1 MSESTTS
8 EERATTPER
17 RGAAPEKRTGAAEE
31 RVAASEEAATAPE
44 SRVTVPERLT
54 ADSEE
59 QTGAIAER
67 EAAPDSRTAAVGPT
81 QRASG
86 AARPDTGPTRPVA
99 ETTRRAAVTTRQP
112 VAEASAAVPP
122 QGSVARP
129 ATPEAA
135 VAALAADGPGLPFLI
150 GVRHHAPSL
159 AAAVPALLDAAAPD
173 VLLVELPA
181 EFQPWLGWLAH
192 EETRAPVALAAV
204 PAGGPGAG
212 GEQGPAFYPFAD
224 FSPELAALRWAARNG
239 VPAVACDLPLADRA
253 WARGGPDAPAPAP
266 GADSVPVPGEDSA
279 PVPGEGHGLSAALR
293 SRLTGRDGDDL
304 WDRLVEAPAPGSP
317 PEALRRAALLTGW
330 ALRHEAEARRGVDG
344 TDLVREACMRE
355 HIAEALANG
364 RRPAVVVGAF
374 HTPALLPYAAG
385 AATAPA
391 VDAPDAAQAPEDA
404 PDAPSALADAPDAP
418 DVLDVPDAPK
428 VPAGPSDAPNAPAGA
443 PDASAAGAPDTPSTP
458 EDAPAASVGVPLTPA
473 DAPNAPAREPGAG
486 ATEVG
491 ATGTGATEAGATRV
505 ETCTVSLIPYTYL
518 LLDSRSG
525 YPAGIRDP
533 EWQHTVLDA
542 AGDPAALHEALIR
555 TAVRVCADLRGQG
568 HPYGPADG
576 REVVRVAGDLA
587 RLRDLPAP
595 GRGELLEAVQTVLG
609 RGETYGTGRAVAH
622 ALERVLVGTRTGR
635 PAPAAPRSGLGPA
648 VEAETEVLSLPGP
661 ADAHEKAPRDLR
673 LDPARSALDGRREL
687 LLRRLTVCGIP
698 YAQEQEVTGAAGSEG
713 LTTRWQVRW
722 TPATAAMLTA
732 AGARGV
738 TPAQA
743 AEGVLRGRH
752 ATERAEGGPTAAQVV
767 RGLTEAVTCGLP
779 ALADERLTE
788 LAAVLPASGTL
799 PELLAGLDL
808 LDRVAAGHLPGLGAP
823 SAPSPS
829 KASPDALAPLPT
841 RIAHA
846 VELLTSA
853 AVRQVDGLTGSEEPE
868 DARALLELAQRADR
882 VGGIRLADALA
893 RLAADGTPLIAA
905 AAGAVRV
912 LTGHER
918 AETFGVRVASW
929 VDAAVDGSSR
939 AALTARLTGVLTAAG
954 PLLTVGVAA
963 LDPLLHRVVELED
976 AAFLA
981 RLPALRGGFDTLSPA
996 ARDRLLDTVEERLGE
1011 RVDIADADDP
1021 VESARRAVADLAAR
1035 DLLTR
1040 LGLPVPSPVDT
1051 EGHAPS
1057 AHATAPAPPT
1067 ASAPVAAFTTVP
1079 RPAAASAPVPPPS
1092 TPASSSD
1099 ATTGTAG
1106 PSGSEPATITGTVR
1120 PSGPEPGTDTTT
1132 PAPADPAR
1140 SRTAGTAPATGSEA
1154 VPGTITGTV
1163 TGPSSG
1169 NGTDAATGTAAPPT
1183 GLGTGTATVRTLA
1196 PADRWR
1202 LVLGRR
1208 PDQLPSGAARLATA
1222 LDELYGAGRGEGS
1235 RGGLP
1240 MSGRGRGGR
1249 EAPFPGVREWSEE
1262 LAALF
1267 GPGVREEVLAAA
1279 AATGRQDVL
1288 TELDPAAATPSVELL
1303 RTVLRY
1309 AGGLPEARLAA
1320 LRPLVRRL
1328 VDELTRQLAT
1338 RLRPALTG
1346 TMLARPTRRPGGRLD
1361 LPRTLRAN
1369 LATARRTADGTVQ
1382 VVPEKP
1388 VFRSRARRSADWRL
1402 ILVTDVSGSMEASTI
1417 WSALTASVLA
1427 GVPTLSTHFLAFS
1440 TEVVDL
1446 TGHVHDPLSLL
1457 LEVSVGGGTHIAA
1470 GLRHARSLITVPS
1483 RTLVVVI
1490 SDFEEGAP
1498 LGGLLSEVRALV
1510 ATGCH
1515 VLGCASLDDAGR
1527 PRYSTGVAGQLVAA
1541 GMPVAALSPLELARW
1556 IGEKTA

>member
-1 MSESTTS
+1 MSQSTT
-8 EERATTPER
+8 RDIGATTGVPPLADSPR
-17 RGAAPEKRTGAAEE
+17 GTKASRAGAPQGAAAGPAMQ
-31 RVAASEEAATAPE
+31 EA
-44 SRVTVPERLT
+44 
-54 ADSEE
+54 
-59 QTGAIAER
+59 
-67 EAAPDSRTAAVGPT
+67 GP
-81 QRASG
+81 
-86 AARPDTGPTRPVA
+86 V
-99 ETTRRAAVTTRQP
+99 
-112 VAEASAAVPP
+112 
-122 QGSVARP
+122 
-129 ATPEAA
+129 TPEDA
-135 VAALAADGPGLPFLI
+135 VAALAAAGPGLPFLI

-159 AAAVPALLDAAAPD
+159 AAALPALLDEAAPD

-192 EETRAPVALAAV
+192 EETEAPVALAAV
-204 PAGGPGAG
+204 TADGASAG
-212 GEQGPAFYPFAD
+212 GERGPAFYPFAD
-224 FSPELAALRWAARNG
+224 FSPELVALRWAARNG

-253 WARGGPDAPAPAP
+253 WAWGGPDDPAPAP
-266 GADSVPVPGEDSA
+266 LPGSGSA
-279 PVPGEGHGLSAALR
+279 PERGEGHGLSAALR

-304 WDRLVEAPAPGSP
+304 WDRLVEAPAPGST

-330 ALRHEAEARRGVDG
+330 ALRYEAEARGGVDG
-344 TDLVREACMRE
+344 TDLVREACMRG
-355 HIAEALANG
+355 HVAEALASG

-374 HTPALLPYAAG
+374 HTPALLPAASG
-385 AATAPA
+385 AAY
-391 VDAPDAAQAPEDA
+391 
-404 PDAPSALADAPDAP
+404 PSAPREPGTD
-418 DVLDVPDAPK
+418 
-428 VPAGPSDAPNAPAGA
+428 G
-443 PDASAAGAPDTPSTP
+443 
-458 EDAPAASVGVPLTPA
+458 
-473 DAPNAPAREPGAG
+473 AREPGTSAPREPRTSAPREPGTDGPVRG
-486 ATEVG
+486 A
-491 ATGTGATEAGATRV
+491 ASTEA
-505 ETCTVSLIPYTYL
+505 CTVSLIPYTYP

-533 EWQHTVLDA
+533 EWQHTVLEA
-542 AGDPAALHEALIR
+542 AGSPVALHEALIR
-555 TAVRVCADLRGQG
+555 TAVRVCAALRDQG

-587 RLRDLPAP
+587 RLRELPAP

-609 RGETYGTGRAVAH
+609 RGETYGTGRAVAQ
-622 ALERVLVGTRTGR
+622 ALERVLVGARTGR

-648 VEAETEVLSLPGP
+648 VEADTAALSLPGP
-661 ADAHEKAPRDLR
+661 ADAHEKTPRDLR
-673 LDPARSALDGRREL
+673 LDPARSTLDARREL

-698 YAQEQEVTGAAGSEG
+698 YAREQEVTGAAGSEG

-743 AEGVLRGRH
+743 AEGVLRQRH
-752 ATERAEGGPTAAQVV
+752 AAERPEGGPTAAQVV
-767 RGLTEAVTCGLP
+767 RGLTEAAECGLP

-788 LAAVLPASGTL
+788 LAAVLPSSGTL
-799 PELLAGLDL
+799 PEILTGLGLLERID
-808 LDRVAAGHLPGLGAP
+808 AGHLPGLTSPESTPEAPEAPRTPGAPKSPDAP
-823 SAPSPS
+823 SAPGTTGRPPATPTPAAG
-829 KASPDALAPLPT
+829 ASGRTA
-841 RIAHA
+841 RIADA
-846 VELLTSA
+846 AELLTSA

-882 VGGIRLADALA
+882 VGGIRLADALV

-912 LTGHER
+912 LTGHEE
-918 AETFGVRVASW
+918 AEAFGVRVASW
-929 VDAAVDGSSR
+929 VDGAVDAASR
-939 AALTARLTGVLTAAG
+939 TALTARLTGVLTAAG

-963 LDPLLHRVVELED
+963 LDPLLHRVVELDD
-976 AAFLA
+976 AGFLA

-1011 RVDIADADDP
+1011 RVDGLDADDP
-1021 VESARRAVADLAAR
+1021 AELAARTAADLAAR
-1035 DLLTR
+1035 ELLTG
-1040 LGLPVPSPVDT
+1040 LGLPVPSPTHDDR
-1051 EGHAPS
+1051 
-1057 AHATAPAPPT
+1057 
-1067 ASAPVAAFTTVP
+1067 FLQ
-1079 RPAAASAPVPPPS
+1079 RPDRLTGPPPPPAGAGAAES
-1092 TPASSSD
+1092 VTGTPAG
-1099 ATTGTAG
+1099 ATRVTGTA
-1106 PSGSEPATITGTVR
+1106 PTV
-1120 PSGPEPGTDTTT
+1120 PVMS
-1132 PAPADPAR
+1132 
-1140 SRTAGTAPATGSEA
+1140 
-1154 VPGTITGTV
+1154 
-1163 TGPSSG
+1163 
-1169 NGTDAATGTAAPPT
+1169 AAPDVVGP
-1183 GLGTGTATVRTLA
+1183 ARTLA

-1235 RGGLP
+1235 RGGMP
-1240 MSGRGRGGR
+1240 GRGGGR
-1249 EAPFPGVREWSEE
+1249 EASFPGVREWSEE

-1279 AATGRQDVL
+1279 AATGRPDVL
-1288 TELDPAAATPSVELL
+1288 AEIDPAAATPSVELL

-1382 VVPEKP
+1382 VIPEKP

-1498 LGGLLSEVRALV
+1498 LGGLLAEVRALV
-1510 ATGCH
+1510 ATGSQ

-1556 IGEKTA
+1556 IGEKTT

>member
-1 MSESTTS
+1 MSESTN
-8 EERATTPER
+8 P
-17 RGAAPEKRTGAAEE
+17 GTGATAG
-31 RVAASEEAATAPE
+31 APPTAPAQG
-44 SRVTVPERLT
+44 P
-54 ADSEE
+54 
-59 QTGAIAER
+59 
-67 EAAPDSRTAAVGPT
+67 AAGPT
-81 QRASG
+81 
-86 AARPDTGPTRPVA
+86 
-99 ETTRRAAVTTRQP
+99 
-112 VAEASAAVPP
+112 
-122 QGSVARP
+122 
-129 ATPEAA
+129 TPEAA
-135 VAALAADGPGLPFLI
+135 VAALAATGPGLPFLI

-159 AAAVPALLDAAAPD
+159 AAVLPALLDAAAPD

-192 EETRAPVALAAV
+192 EETEAPVALAAV
-204 PAGGPGAG
+204 PAEGPGLSPADAR
-212 GEQGPAFYPFAD
+212 GPAFYPFAD
-224 FSPELAALRWAARNG
+224 FSPELVALRWAARNG

-253 WARGGPDAPAPAP
+253 WAEGGPGTPA
-266 GADSVPVPGEDSA
+266 PVPGADSA

-304 WDRLVEAPAPGSP
+304 WDRLVEALAPGST

-330 ALRHEAEARRGVDG
+330 ALRYEADARGGVHG
-344 TDLVREACMRE
+344 TDLVREACMRG
-355 HIAEALANG
+355 HVAEALAGG

-374 HTPALLPYAAG
+374 HTPALLPSAAVAAG
-385 AATAPA
+385 HPAPA
-391 VDAPDAAQAPEDA
+391 APE
-404 PDAPSALADAPDAP
+404 P
-418 DVLDVPDAPK
+418 
-428 VPAGPSDAPNAPAGA
+428 
-443 PDASAAGAPDTPSTP
+443 SAAGHVRG
-458 EDAPAASVGVPLTPA
+458 AAG
-473 DAPNAPAREPGAG
+473 
-486 ATEVG
+486 
-491 ATGTGATEAGATRV
+491 TEA
-505 ETCTVSLIPYTYL
+505 CTVSLIPYTYP

-533 EWQHTVLDA
+533 EWQHTVLEA
-542 AGDPAALHEALIR
+542 AGDPAAAHEALIR
-555 TAVRVCADLRGQG
+555 TAVRLCAALRQQG

-609 RGETYGTGRAVAH
+609 RGETYGTGRAVAQ
-622 ALERVLVGTRTGR
+622 ALERVLVGARTGR
-635 PAPAAPRSGLGPA
+635 PAPAAPRSGLSPA
-648 VEAETEVLSLPGP
+648 VEAETVALALPGP
-661 ADAHEKAPRDLR
+661 QDAHERTPRDLR
-673 LDPARSALDGRREL
+673 LDPARSTPDRRREL

-698 YAQEQEVTGAAGSEG
+698 YAQEQEVTGAAGGEG
-713 LTTRWQVRW
+713 FTTRWQVRW

-743 AEGVLRGRH
+743 AEGVLRQRH
-752 ATERAEGGPTAAQVV
+752 AAERAEGGPTAAQVV
-767 RGLTEAVTCGLP
+767 RGLAEAAACGLP
-779 ALADERLTE
+779 ALAGERLIE

-808 LDRVAAGHLPGLGAP
+808 LDRIDAGHLPGLAAP
-823 SAPSPS
+823 DDPTAPEDTATARP
-829 KASPDALAPLPT
+829 ART
-841 RIAHA
+841 AHA
-846 VELLTSA
+846 AELLTSA

-882 VGGIRLADALA
+882 LGGIRLTDALA
-893 RLAADGTPLIAA
+893 RLAAEGTPLIAA

-912 LTGHER
+912 LTGHEE
-918 AETFGVRVASW
+918 AETFGGRVASW
-929 VDAAVDGSSR
+929 VDGAVNSTSR
-939 AALTARLTGVLTAAG
+939 ATLTARLTGVLTVAG
-954 PLLTVGVAA
+954 PLLTVGVGA
-963 LDPLLHRVVELED
+963 LDPLLHRVVELD
-976 AAFLA
+976 DTAFLA

-1011 RVDIADADDP
+1011 RVDTLDADDP
-1021 VESARRAVADLAAR
+1021 AELARRTAADLAAR
-1035 DLLTR
+1035 ELLTG
-1040 LGLPVPSPVDT
+1040 LGLPVPP
-1051 EGHAPS
+1051 P
-1057 AHATAPAPPT
+1057 AHDD
-1067 ASAPVAAFTTVP
+1067 
-1079 RPAAASAPVPPPS
+1079 RLPPPS
-1092 TPASSSD
+1092 GHPTATRPTGTPGTGATPAR
-1099 ATTGTAG
+1099 
-1106 PSGSEPATITGTVR
+1106 TV
-1120 PSGPEPGTDTTT
+1120 
-1132 PAPADPAR
+1132 
-1140 SRTAGTAPATGSEA
+1140 
-1154 VPGTITGTV
+1154 
-1163 TGPSSG
+1163 
-1169 NGTDAATGTAAPPT
+1169 
-1183 GLGTGTATVRTLA
+1183 A

-1208 PDQLPSGAARLATA
+1208 ADRLPPGAARLATA
-1222 LDELYGAGRGEGS
+1222 LDELYGAGHGEGS

-1240 MSGRGRGGR
+1240 GRGDGGSGPRGGR
-1249 EAPFPGVREWSEE
+1249 EPSFPGVREWSEE

-1267 GPGVREEVLAAA
+1267 GPGIREEVLAAA
-1279 AATGRQDVL
+1279 AVTGRQDVL
-1288 TELDPAAATPSVELL
+1288 SELDPAAVTPSVELL
-1303 RTVLRY
+1303 RTILQY

-1320 LRPLVRRL
+1320 LRPLVRHL

-1369 LATARRTADGTVQ
+1369 LATARRTADGTIQ
-1382 VVPEKP
+1382 VIPEKP

-1402 ILVTDVSGSMEASTI
+1402 ILVTDVSGSMEASTV

-1470 GLRHARSLITVPS
+1470 GLRHARSLIEVPT

-1498 LGGLLSEVRALV
+1498 LAGLLAEVRAV
-1510 ATGCH
+1510 VTTGCH

>member
-1 MSESTTS
+1 MSESTTPK
-8 EERATTPER
+8 ERAAMPE
-17 RGAAPEKRTGAAEE
+17 G
-31 RVAASEEAATAPE
+31 
-44 SRVTVPERLT
+44 
-54 ADSEE
+54 
-59 QTGAIAER
+59 
-67 EAAPDSRTAAVGPT
+67 
-81 QRASG
+81 
-86 AARPDTGPTRPVA
+86 RPL
-99 ETTRRAAVTTRQP
+99 
-112 VAEASAAVPP
+112 AEAPAAVPP
-122 QGSVARP
+122 QGSEAGPV
-129 ATPEAA
+129 TPEAA

-204 PAGGPGAG
+204 PAAGAGAG
-212 GEQGPAFYPFAD
+212 GERGPAFYPFAD

-253 WARGGPDAPAPAP
+253 WARGGPDAPVPAPAP
-266 GADSVPVPGEDSA
+266 GADSVR
-279 PVPGEGHGLSAALR
+279 VPGEGHGLSTALR
-293 SRLTGRDGDDL
+293 SRLTGREGDDL
-304 WDRLVEAPAPGSP
+304 WDRLVEAPAPGSS

-330 ALRHEAEARRGVDG
+330 ALRYEAEARYGVDG
-344 TDLVREACMRE
+344 TDLVREACMRD
-355 HIAEALANG
+355 HIAAALANG
-364 RRPAVVVGAF
+364 QRPAVVVGAF
-374 HTPALLPYAAG
+374 HTPALLPSAVPGADTALVSGASAAPG
-385 AATAPA
+385 TSGSPADLTYAPA
-391 VDAPDAAQAPEDA
+391 DAPDAAAGVPGTGPDASSGAAAGTPYAPGDVSKTGTDA
-404 PDAPSALADAPDAP
+404 PDP
-418 DVLDVPDAPK
+418 
-428 VPAGPSDAPNAPAGA
+428 
-443 PDASAAGAPDTPSTP
+443 
-458 EDAPAASVGVPLTPA
+458 PA
-473 DAPNAPAREPGAG
+473 DAPATPAREPGAG
-486 ATEVG
+486 S
-491 ATGTGATEAGATRV
+491 TEAA
-505 ETCTVSLIPYTYL
+505 CTVSLIPYTYP

-555 TAVRVCADLRGQG
+555 TAVRVCVALREQG

-587 RLRDLPAP
+587 RLRELPAP

-622 ALERVLVGTRTGR
+622 ALERVLVGSRTGR
-635 PAPAAPRSGLGPA
+635 PTPAAPRSGLGPA
-648 VEAETEVLSLPGP
+648 VEAETETLSLPGP
-661 ADAHEKAPRDLR
+661 ADTAEKAPRDLR

-752 ATERAEGGPTAAQVV
+752 AAECAEGGPTAAQVV
-767 RGLTEAVTCGLP
+767 RGLTEAAECGLP
-779 ALADERLTE
+779 ALAEERLTE

-808 LDRVAAGHLPGLGAP
+808 LDRVAAGHLPGLAVP
-823 SAPSPS
+823 RDLSPS
-829 KASPDALAPLPT
+829 GTPDALAALPA
-841 RIAHA
+841 RLAHA
-846 VELLTSA
+846 AELLTAA

-893 RLAADGTPLIAA
+893 RLASDGTPLIAA

-912 LTGHER
+912 LTGHEQ
-918 AETFGVRVASW
+918 ADTFGVRVASW
-929 VDAAVDGSSR
+929 VDAAVDSPSR
-939 AALTARLTGVLTAAG
+939 AALIARLTGVLTAAG

-963 LDPLLHRVVELED
+963 LDPLLHRVVELDD

-1011 RVDIADADDP
+1011 RVDLAGADDP
-1021 VESARRAVADLAAR
+1021 AELARRAVADLAAR
-1035 DLLTR
+1035 DLLAR
-1040 LGLPVPSPVDT
+1040 LGLPVPPPGGT
-1051 EGHAPS
+1051 EGHPPAAHTPEPAPTTTATTTDPPS
-1057 AHATAPAPPT
+1057 AC
-1067 ASAPVAAFTTVP
+1067 
-1079 RPAAASAPVPPPS
+1079 
-1092 TPASSSD
+1092 
-1099 ATTGTAG
+1099 
-1106 PSGSEPATITGTVR
+1106 ATITPSPADRAHPHPRIAEEGTKTGTGAGQA
-1120 PSGPEPGTDTTT
+1120 PGPE
-1132 PAPADPAR
+1132 
-1140 SRTAGTAPATGSEA
+1140 
-1154 VPGTITGTV
+1154 
-1163 TGPSSG
+1163 TGP
-1169 NGTDAATGTAAPPT
+1169 DAATGIAAPPT
-1183 GLGTGTATVRTLA
+1183 GLGGATTPARTLA
-1196 PADRWR
+1196 PTDRWR

-1208 PDQLPSGAARLATA
+1208 PDQLPPGAARLATA

-1240 MSGRGRGGR
+1240 MPGQGRGGR
-1249 EAPFPGVREWSEE
+1249 EASFPGVREWSEE

-1328 VDELTRQLAT
+1328 VDELTRQLAA

-1346 TMLARPTRRPGGRLD
+1346 TMQARPTRRPGGRLD

-1369 LATARRTADGTVQ
+1369 LATARRTEDGTVQ
-1382 VVPEKP
+1382 VVPERP
-1388 VFRSRARRSADWRL
+1388 VFRGRARRSADWRL

-1483 RTLVVVI
+1483 RTLVVAI

-1510 ATGCH
+1510 AAGCH

-1527 PRYSTGVAGQLVAA
+1527 PRYSTGVAGRLVAA

>member
-1 MSESTTS
+1 MSESTIPGTRS
-8 EERATTPER
+8 T
-17 RGAAPEKRTGAAEE
+17 AEVPPTAE
-31 RVAASEEAATAPE
+31 AASTAGPPAVSPAGSPAA
-44 SRVTVPERLT
+44 
-54 ADSEE
+54 
-59 QTGAIAER
+59 
-67 EAAPDSRTAAVGPT
+67 GP
-81 QRASG
+81 A
-86 AARPDTGPTRPVA
+86 
-99 ETTRRAAVTTRQP
+99 
-112 VAEASAAVPP
+112 VAEAGPANSAA
-122 QGSVARP
+122 GP
-129 ATPEAA
+129 ATSEAA
-135 VAALAADGPGLPFLI
+135 VAALAATGPGSPFLI

-159 AAAVPALLDAAAPD
+159 AAALPALLDAAAPD

-192 EETRAPVALAAV
+192 EETKAPVALAAV
-204 PAGGPGAG
+204 SADGPGPGSAG
-212 GEQGPAFYPFAD
+212 ERGPAFYPFAD
-224 FSPELAALRWAARNG
+224 FSPELVALRWAARNG

-253 WARGGPDAPAPAP
+253 WAGRGADTSVPAP
-266 GADSVPVPGEDSA
+266 GADSVPGS
-279 PVPGEGHGLSAALR
+279 GEGRGLSDALR

-304 WDRLVEAPAPGSP
+304 WDRLVEALAPGST

-330 ALRHEAEARRGVDG
+330 ALRHEAEARGEVQG
-344 TDLVREACMRE
+344 TDLVREACMRR
-355 HIAEALANG
+355 HVAEALASG

-374 HTPALLPYAAG
+374 HTPALLPS
-385 AATAPA
+385 AATA
-391 VDAPDAAQAPEDA
+391 D
-404 PDAPSALADAPDAP
+404 
-418 DVLDVPDAPK
+418 
-428 VPAGPSDAPNAPAGA
+428 GG
-443 PDASAAGAPDTPSTP
+443 
-458 EDAPAASVGVPLTPA
+458 
-473 DAPNAPAREPGAG
+473 PAREAPEAPDRAAASGPGTDDRVHAAAG
-486 ATEVG
+486 TD
-491 ATGTGATEAGATRV
+491 
-505 ETCTVSLIPYTYL
+505 TCTVSLVPYTYP

-555 TAVRVCADLRGQG
+555 TAVRVCAALREQG

-587 RLRDLPAP
+587 RLRGLPAP

-609 RGETYGTGRAVAH
+609 RGETYGTGRAVAR
-622 ALERVLVGTRTGR
+622 ALEQVLVGARTGR

-648 VEAETEVLSLPGP
+648 VEAEAEALALPGP
-661 ADAHEKAPRDLR
+661 EEAHEKTPRDLR
-673 LDPARSALDGRREL
+673 LDPARSTLDRRREL

-698 YAQEQEVTGAAGSEG
+698 YAQEQGVAGAAGGEG

-743 AEGVLRGRH
+743 AEGVLRQRH
-752 ATERAEGGPTAAQVV
+752 AAERAEGGPTAAQVV
-767 RGLTEAVTCGLP
+767 GGLTGAAECGLP

-799 PELLAGLDL
+799 PELLSGLDL
-808 LDRVAAGHLPGLGAP
+808 LDRLDAGHLPGLGL
-823 SAPSPS
+823 
-829 KASPDALAPLPT
+829 PDATAAPDAT
-841 RIAHA
+841 ATARAARTAHA
-846 VELLTSA
+846 AELLTSA
-853 AVRQVDGLTGSEEPE
+853 AVRQVDGLTGSEDPE

-882 VGGIRLADALA
+882 VGGIRLTDALT
-893 RLAADGTPLIAA
+893 RLAADGTPLISA

-912 LTGHER
+912 LTGHEE
-918 AETFGVRVASW
+918 AESFGGRVASW
-929 VDAAVDGSSR
+929 VDGAVDSTSR
-939 AALTARLTGVLTAAG
+939 AALTARLTGVLTVAG
-954 PLLTVGVAA
+954 PLLTVGIGA
-963 LDPLLHRVVELED
+963 LDPLLHRVVELD
-976 AAFLA
+976 DTAFLA

-1011 RVDIADADDP
+1011 RVDTLDADDP
-1021 VESARRAVADLAAR
+1021 AELARRTTTDLAAR
-1035 DLLTR
+1035 ELLAG
-1040 LGLPVPSPVDT
+1040 LGLPVPPPADDDRFPPPGRPTATRPAPDAAPDT
-1051 EGHAPS
+1051 TPS
-1057 AHATAPAPPT
+1057 AEAETTPSAEATSVPSAEVAPA
-1067 ASAPVAAFTTVP
+1067 
-1079 RPAAASAPVPPPS
+1079 
-1092 TPASSSD
+1092 
-1099 ATTGTAG
+1099 
-1106 PSGSEPATITGTVR
+1106 
-1120 PSGPEPGTDTTT
+1120 
-1132 PAPADPAR
+1132 
-1140 SRTAGTAPATGSEA
+1140 
-1154 VPGTITGTV
+1154 
-1163 TGPSSG
+1163 
-1169 NGTDAATGTAAPPT
+1169 
-1183 GLGTGTATVRTLA
+1183 RTLA

-1208 PDQLPSGAARLATA
+1208 ADQLPSGAARLATA
-1222 LDELYGAGRGEGS
+1222 LDELYGAGHGEGS

-1240 MSGRGRGGR
+1240 GPGGPGPRGGR
-1249 EAPFPGVREWSEE
+1249 EPSFPGVREWSEE

-1279 AATGRQDVL
+1279 AVTGRQDVL
-1288 TELDPAAATPSVELL
+1288 AELDPAATTPSVELL
-1303 RTVLRY
+1303 RSILRY

-1320 LRPLVRRL
+1320 LRPLVRHL

-1369 LATARRTADGTVQ
+1369 LATARRTADGTIQ
-1382 VVPEKP
+1382 VIPEKP

-1402 ILVTDVSGSMEASTI
+1402 ILVTDVSGSMESSTI

-1470 GLRHARSLITVPS
+1470 GLRHARSLIAVPS

-1498 LGGLLSEVRALV
+1498 LAGLLAEVRSLV
-1510 ATGCH
+1510 TTGCH

>member
-1 MSESTTS
+1 MSESTI
-8 EERATTPER
+8 PETR
-17 RGAAPEKRTGAAEE
+17 SAAQVSPTAEAASTAGPPDASPAGSPAAGPAAPEAG
-31 RVAASEEAATAPE
+31 
-44 SRVTVPERLT
+44 
-54 ADSEE
+54 
-59 QTGAIAER
+59 
-67 EAAPDSRTAAVGPT
+67 
-81 QRASG
+81 
-86 AARPDTGPTRPVA
+86 
-99 ETTRRAAVTTRQP
+99 
-112 VAEASAAVPP
+112 
-122 QGSVARP
+122 P
-129 ATPEAA
+129 ATSEAA
-135 VAALAADGPGLPFLI
+135 VAALAATGPGSPFLI

-159 AAAVPALLDAAAPD
+159 AAALPALLDAAAPD

-192 EETRAPVALAAV
+192 EETEAPVALAAV
-204 PAGGPGAG
+204 PGDGPGPGSAG
-212 GEQGPAFYPFAD
+212 ERGPAFYPFAD
-224 FSPELAALRWAARNG
+224 FSPELVALRWAARNG
-239 VPAVACDLPLADRA
+239 IPAVACDLPLADRA
-253 WARGGPDAPAPAP
+253 WAGRGTDTPAPVP
-266 GADSVPVPGEDSA
+266 GADSVPGS
-279 PVPGEGHGLSAALR
+279 GEGRGLSDALR

-304 WDRLVEAPAPGSP
+304 WDRLVEALAPGST

-330 ALRHEAEARRGVDG
+330 ALRHEAEARGEVQG
-344 TDLVREACMRE
+344 TDLMREECMRR
-355 HIAEALANG
+355 HVAEALASG

-374 HTPALLPYAAG
+374 HTPALLPSAA
-385 AATAPA
+385 AAACGPVREAAET
-391 VDAPDAAQAPEDA
+391 AQAPEAAQAEEA
-404 PDAPSALADAPDAP
+404 PEALDRAAAS
-418 DVLDVPDAPK
+418 
-428 VPAGPSDAPNAPAGA
+428 GPGTDGRVYA
-443 PDASAAGAPDTPSTP
+443 AAGTAP
-458 EDAPAASVGVPLTPA
+458 
-473 DAPNAPAREPGAG
+473 
-486 ATEVG
+486 
-491 ATGTGATEAGATRV
+491 
-505 ETCTVSLIPYTYL
+505 CTVSLVPYTYP

-555 TAVRVCADLRGQG
+555 TAVRVCAALREQG

-587 RLRDLPAP
+587 RLRGLPAP

-609 RGETYGTGRAVAH
+609 RGETYGTGRAVAR
-622 ALERVLVGTRTGR
+622 ALEQVLVGARTGR

-648 VEAETEVLSLPGP
+648 VEAETEALALPGP
-661 ADAHEKAPRDLR
+661 KDAHEKAPRDLR
-673 LDPARSALDGRREL
+673 LDPARSTLDRRREL

-698 YAQEQEVTGAAGSEG
+698 YAQEQGVAGATGGEG

-743 AEGVLRGRH
+743 AEGVLRQRH
-752 ATERAEGGPTAAQVV
+752 AAERAEGGPTAAQVV
-767 RGLTEAVTCGLP
+767 GGLTGAAECGLP

-799 PELLAGLDL
+799 PELLSGLDL
-808 LDRVAAGHLPGLGAP
+808 LDRLDAGHLPGSGL
-823 SAPSPS
+823 
-829 KASPDALAPLPT
+829 PDATAEPDAT
-841 RIAHA
+841 ATARAARTAHA
-846 VELLTSA
+846 AELLTSA
-853 AVRQVDGLTGSEEPE
+853 AVRQVDGLTGSEDPE

-882 VGGIRLADALA
+882 VGGIRLTDALT
-893 RLAADGTPLIAA
+893 RLAAEGTPLIAA

-912 LTGHER
+912 LTGHEE
-918 AETFGVRVASW
+918 AESFGGRVASW
-929 VDAAVDGSSR
+929 VDGAVDSTSR
-939 AALTARLTGVLTAAG
+939 AALTARLTGVLTVAG
-954 PLLTVGVAA
+954 PLLTVGIGA
-963 LDPLLHRVVELED
+963 LDPLLHRVVELD
-976 AAFLA
+976 DTAFLA

-1011 RVDIADADDP
+1011 RVDTLDADDP
-1021 VESARRAVADLAAR
+1021 AELARRTTADLVAR
-1035 DLLTR
+1035 ELLAV
-1040 LGLPVPSPVDT
+1040 LGLPVPPPADDGGFPPPPGRPTAMRPAPDAAT
-1051 EGHAPS
+1051 ETTPSDEADATPS
-1057 AHATAPAPPT
+1057 AEVDAAP
-1067 ASAPVAAFTTVP
+1067 
-1079 RPAAASAPVPPPS
+1079 
-1092 TPASSSD
+1092 
-1099 ATTGTAG
+1099 
-1106 PSGSEPATITGTVR
+1106 
-1120 PSGPEPGTDTTT
+1120 TTT
-1132 PAPADPAR
+1132 PFAEANTTPSAEATSVPSAEVAPA
-1140 SRTAGTAPATGSEA
+1140 
-1154 VPGTITGTV
+1154 
-1163 TGPSSG
+1163 
-1169 NGTDAATGTAAPPT
+1169 
-1183 GLGTGTATVRTLA
+1183 RTLA

-1208 PDQLPSGAARLATA
+1208 ADQLPSGAARLATA
-1222 LDELYGAGRGEGS
+1222 LDELYGAGHGEGS

-1240 MSGRGRGGR
+1240 GPGGPGPRGGR
-1249 EAPFPGVREWSEE
+1249 EPSFPGVREWSEE

-1279 AATGRQDVL
+1279 AVTGRQDVL
-1288 TELDPAAATPSVELL
+1288 AELDPAATTPSVELL
-1303 RTVLRY
+1303 RTILRY

-1320 LRPLVRRL
+1320 LRPLVRHL

-1369 LATARRTADGTVQ
+1369 LATARRTADGTIQ
-1382 VVPEKP
+1382 VIPEKP

-1402 ILVTDVSGSMEASTI
+1402 ILVTDVSGSMESSTI

-1470 GLRHARSLITVPS
+1470 GLRHARSLIAVPS

-1498 LGGLLSEVRALV
+1498 LAGLLAEVRSLV

>member
-1 MSESTTS
+1 MSESTT
-8 EERATTPER
+8 PETR
-17 RGAAPEKRTGAAEE
+17 STAEVSPTAVAP
-31 RVAASEEAATAPE
+31 AASPAQGPAA
-44 SRVTVPERLT
+44 
-54 ADSEE
+54 
-59 QTGAIAER
+59 G
-67 EAAPDSRTAAVGPT
+67 
-81 QRASG
+81 
-86 AARPDTGPTRPVA
+86 
-99 ETTRRAAVTTRQP
+99 
-112 VAEASAAVPP
+112 
-122 QGSVARP
+122 P

-135 VAALAADGPGLPFLI
+135 VAALAATGPGSPFLI

-159 AAAVPALLDAAAPD
+159 AAALPALLDAAAPD

-192 EETRAPVALAAV
+192 EETEAPVALAAV
-204 PAGGPGAG
+204 PANGPGPGLAG
-212 GEQGPAFYPFAD
+212 ERGPAFYPFAD
-224 FSPELAALRWAARNG
+224 FSPELVALRWAARNG

-253 WARGGPDAPAPAP
+253 WAGGGPDTPAPAP
-266 GADSVPVPGEDSA
+266 VPGADSA
-279 PVPGEGHGLSAALR
+279 TVPGEGHGLSAALR

-304 WDRLVEAPAPGSP
+304 WDRLVEALAPGST

-330 ALRHEAEARRGVDG
+330 ALRHEAEARGGAHR
-344 TDLVREACMRE
+344 TDLVREACMRG
-355 HIAEALANG
+355 HVAEALASG

-374 HTPALLPYAAG
+374 HTPALLPSAAG
-385 AATAPA
+385 ATG
-391 VDAPDAAQAPEDA
+391 
-404 PDAPSALADAPDAP
+404 
-418 DVLDVPDAPK
+418 
-428 VPAGPSDAPNAPAGA
+428 GPA
-443 PDASAAGAPDTPSTP
+443 PDASAAVPESGADGHVNGALGT
-458 EDAPAASVGVPLTPA
+458 AA
-473 DAPNAPAREPGAG
+473 
-486 ATEVG
+486 
-491 ATGTGATEAGATRV
+491 
-505 ETCTVSLIPYTYL
+505 CTVSLVPYTYP

-555 TAVRVCADLRGQG
+555 TAVRVCAALREQG

-609 RGETYGTGRAVAH
+609 RGETYGTGRAVAR
-622 ALERVLVGTRTGR
+622 ALERVLVGARTGR

-648 VEAETEVLSLPGP
+648 VEAETAALSLPGP
-661 ADAHEKAPRDLR
+661 EDAHEKTPRDLR
-673 LDPARSALDGRREL
+673 LDPARSTLDRRREL

-698 YAQEQEVTGAAGSEG
+698 YAQEQGVTGAAGTEG

-743 AEGVLRGRH
+743 AMGVLRQRH
-752 ATERAEGGPTAAQVV
+752 EAERAEDGPTAAQVV
-767 RGLTEAVTCGLP
+767 RGLTEAAECGLP

-808 LDRVAAGHLPGLGAP
+808 LDRIDAGHLPGPAAPDGP
-823 SAPSPS
+823 SAPDAT
-829 KASPDALAPLPT
+829 ASARVT
-841 RIAHA
+841 RTAHA
-846 VELLTSA
+846 AELLTSA

-882 VGGIRLADALA
+882 LGGIRLTAALA

-912 LTGHER
+912 LTGHEE
-918 AETFGVRVASW
+918 AETFGGRVASW
-929 VDAAVDGSSR
+929 VDGAVDSTSR
-939 AALTARLTGVLTAAG
+939 AALTARLTGVLTVAG
-954 PLLTVGVAA
+954 PLLTVGVGA
-963 LDPLLHRVVELED
+963 LDPLLHRVVELD
-976 AAFLA
+976 DTAFLA

-1011 RVDIADADDP
+1011 RVGTLDADDP
-1021 VESARRAVADLAAR
+1021 AELARRTAADLAAR
-1035 DLLTR
+1035 ELLTG
-1040 LGLPVPSPVDT
+1040 LGLPVPPPAHDDRFPPLS
-1051 EGHAPS
+1051 GH
-1057 AHATAPAPPT
+1057 
-1067 ASAPVAAFTTVP
+1067 PVATRPTVTP
-1079 RPAAASAPVPPPS
+1079 HTAASTEA
-1092 TPASSSD
+1092 TPA
-1099 ATTGTAG
+1099 
-1106 PSGSEPATITGTVR
+1106 
-1120 PSGPEPGTDTTT
+1120 
-1132 PAPADPAR
+1132 
-1140 SRTAGTAPATGSEA
+1140 
-1154 VPGTITGTV
+1154 
-1163 TGPSSG
+1163 
-1169 NGTDAATGTAAPPT
+1169 
-1183 GLGTGTATVRTLA
+1183 RTLA

-1208 PDQLPSGAARLATA
+1208 SDQLPSGAARLATA
-1222 LDELYGAGRGEGS
+1222 LDELYGAGHGEGS
-1235 RGGLP
+1235 RSGLP
-1240 MSGRGRGGR
+1240 GPGHGGGSGPRGGR
-1249 EAPFPGVREWSEE
+1249 EPSFPGVREWSEE

-1267 GPGVREEVLAAA
+1267 GPGIREEVLAAA
-1279 AATGRQDVL
+1279 AVTGRQDVL
-1288 TELDPAAATPSVELL
+1288 AELDPAAATPSVELL
-1303 RTVLRY
+1303 RTILRY

-1320 LRPLVRRL
+1320 LRPLVRHL

-1382 VVPEKP
+1382 VIPEKP

-1470 GLRHARSLITVPS
+1470 GLRHARSLIAVPT

-1498 LGGLLSEVRALV
+1498 LGGLLAEVRALV
-1510 ATGCH
+1510 TTGCH

>member
-1 MSESTTS
+1 MSESTIPGTRSTAEVPPTAEAASTAGPPAASPAGSPAAGPAVPEAGPATS
-8 EERATTPER
+8 EAGPAT
-17 RGAAPEKRTGAAEE
+17 
-31 RVAASEEAATAPE
+31 S
-44 SRVTVPERLT
+44 
-54 ADSEE
+54 
-59 QTGAIAER
+59 
-67 EAAPDSRTAAVGPT
+67 
-81 QRASG
+81 ASG
-86 AARPDTGPTRPVA
+86 
-99 ETTRRAAVTTRQP
+99 
-112 VAEASAAVPP
+112 
-122 QGSVARP
+122 P
-129 ATPEAA
+129 ATSEAGPATSASGPATSEAA
-135 VAALAADGPGLPFLI
+135 VAALAATGPGSPFLI

-159 AAAVPALLDAAAPD
+159 AAALPALLDAAAPD

-192 EETRAPVALAAV
+192 EETEAPVALAAV
-204 PAGGPGAG
+204 PADGPGPGSAG
-212 GEQGPAFYPFAD
+212 ERGPAFYPFAD
-224 FSPELAALRWAARNG
+224 FSPELVALRWAARNG

-253 WARGGPDAPAPAP
+253 WAGRGIDTPAPVPDA
-266 GADSVPVPGEDSA
+266 DSA
-279 PVPGEGHGLSAALR
+279 PGQGEGRGLSDALR

-304 WDRLVEAPAPGSP
+304 WDRLVEALAPGST

-330 ALRHEAEARRGVDG
+330 ALRHEAEARGEVQG
-344 TDLVREACMRE
+344 TDLVREACMRR
-355 HIAEALANG
+355 HVAEALASG

-374 HTPALLPYAAG
+374 HTPALLPSAAAAAG
-385 AATAPA
+385 GPAPE
-391 VDAPDAAQAPEDA
+391 APEAAQAPEAAEA
-404 PDAPSALADAPDAP
+404 PDRAVVS
-418 DVLDVPDAPK
+418 
-428 VPAGPSDAPNAPAGA
+428 GPGTDGRVH
-443 PDASAAGAPDTPSTP
+443 AAGTD
-458 EDAPAASVGVPLTPA
+458 
-473 DAPNAPAREPGAG
+473 
-486 ATEVG
+486 
-491 ATGTGATEAGATRV
+491 
-505 ETCTVSLIPYTYL
+505 TCTVSLVPYTYP

-542 AGDPAALHEALIR
+542 AGDPALLHEALIR
-555 TAVRVCADLRGQG
+555 TAVRVCAALREQG

-587 RLRDLPAP
+587 RLRGLPAP

-609 RGETYGTGRAVAH
+609 RGETYGTGRAVAR
-622 ALERVLVGTRTGR
+622 ALEQVLIGARTGR

-648 VEAETEVLSLPGP
+648 VEAETEALALPGP
-661 ADAHEKAPRDLR
+661 EDAHEKTPRDLR
-673 LDPARSALDGRREL
+673 LDPARSPLDRRREL

-698 YAQEQEVTGAAGSEG
+698 YAQEQGVAGAAGGEG

-743 AEGVLRGRH
+743 AEGVLRQRH
-752 ATERAEGGPTAAQVV
+752 AAERAEGGPTAAQVV
-767 RGLTEAVTCGLP
+767 GGLTGAAECGLP

-799 PELLAGLDL
+799 PELLSGLDL
-808 LDRVAAGHLPGLGAP
+808 LDRLDAGHLSGMGL
-823 SAPSPS
+823 
-829 KASPDALAPLPT
+829 PDATAAPDAT
-841 RIAHA
+841 ATARAARTAHA
-846 VELLTSA
+846 AELLTSA
-853 AVRQVDGLTGSEEPE
+853 AVRQVDGLTGSEDPE

-882 VGGIRLADALA
+882 VGGIRLTDALT

-912 LTGHER
+912 LTGHEE
-918 AETFGVRVASW
+918 AESFGGRVASW
-929 VDAAVDGSSR
+929 VDGAVDSTSR
-939 AALTARLTGVLTAAG
+939 AALTARLTGVLTVAG
-954 PLLTVGVAA
+954 PLLTVGIGA
-963 LDPLLHRVVELED
+963 LDPLLHRVVELD
-976 AAFLA
+976 DTAFLA

-1011 RVDIADADDP
+1011 RVDTLDADDP
-1021 VESARRAVADLAAR
+1021 AELARRTTADLAAR
-1035 DLLTR
+1035 ELLAG
-1040 LGLPVPSPVDT
+1040 LGLPVPSPADDDRFPPPPCRPTATRPAPDT
-1051 EGHAPS
+1051 APDVTPSDEADTTPS
-1057 AHATAPAPPT
+1057 AEAAFVPSAEVAPA
-1067 ASAPVAAFTTVP
+1067 
-1079 RPAAASAPVPPPS
+1079 RM
-1092 TPASSSD
+1092 
-1099 ATTGTAG
+1099 
-1106 PSGSEPATITGTVR
+1106 
-1120 PSGPEPGTDTTT
+1120 
-1132 PAPADPAR
+1132 
-1140 SRTAGTAPATGSEA
+1140 
-1154 VPGTITGTV
+1154 
-1163 TGPSSG
+1163 
-1169 NGTDAATGTAAPPT
+1169 
-1183 GLGTGTATVRTLA
+1183 LA

-1208 PDQLPSGAARLATA
+1208 ADQLPSGAARLATA
-1222 LDELYGAGRGEGS
+1222 LDELYGAGHGEGS

-1240 MSGRGRGGR
+1240 GPGGPGPRGGR
-1249 EAPFPGVREWSEE
+1249 EPSFPGVREWSEE

-1279 AATGRQDVL
+1279 AVTGRQDVL
-1288 TELDPAAATPSVELL
+1288 VELDPAATTPSVELL
-1303 RTVLRY
+1303 RTILRY

-1320 LRPLVRRL
+1320 LRPLVRHL

-1369 LATARRTADGTVQ
+1369 LATARRTADGTIQ
-1382 VVPEKP
+1382 VIPEKP

-1402 ILVTDVSGSMEASTI
+1402 ILVTDVSGSMESSTI

-1470 GLRHARSLITVPS
+1470 GLRHARSLIAVPS

-1498 LGGLLSEVRALV
+1498 LAGLLAEVRSLV
-1510 ATGCH
+1510 TTGCH

>member
-1 MSESTTS
+1 MTESTL
-8 EERATTPER
+8 PETR
-17 RGAAPEKRTGAAEE
+17 PAAE
-31 RVAASEEAATAPE
+31 VPPAAGAPAASP
-44 SRVTVPERLT
+44 
-54 ADSEE
+54 
-59 QTGAIAER
+59 
-67 EAAPDSRTAAVGPT
+67 APDP
-81 QRASG
+81 ASG
-86 AARPDTGPTRPVA
+86 T
-99 ETTRRAAVTTRQP
+99 
-112 VAEASAAVPP
+112 AVPDA
-122 QGSVARP
+122 V
-129 ATPEAA
+129 
-135 VAALAADGPGLPFLI
+135 VAALAASGPGVPFLI

-159 AAAVPALLDAAAPD
+159 AAALPALLDAAAPD

-192 EETRAPVALAAV
+192 EETEAPVALAAV
-204 PAGGPGAG
+204 PADGPGPGSAG
-212 GEQGPAFYPFAD
+212 ERGPAFYPFAD
-224 FSPELAALRWAARNG
+224 FSPELVALRWAASNG

-253 WARGGPDAPAPAP
+253 WAGGGPDTPAPAP
-266 GADSVPVPGEDSA
+266 GADSVPT
-279 PVPGEGHGLSAALR
+279 PGEGLGLSDALR

-304 WDRLVEAPAPGSP
+304 WDRLVEALAPGST

-330 ALRHEAEARRGVDG
+330 ALRHEAEARGGVRR
-344 TDLVREACMRE
+344 TDLAREAWMRG
-355 HIAEALANG
+355 HVAEALASG

-374 HTPALLPYAAG
+374 HTPALLPPDAG
-385 AATAPA
+385 ATGAP
-391 VDAPDAAQAPEDA
+391 
-404 PDAPSALADAPDAP
+404 APDAP
-418 DVLDVPDAPK
+418 DTSATAPA
-428 VPAGPSDAPNAPAGA
+428 PGADGRTDGHADGLTNGTAGPGA
-443 PDASAAGAPDTPSTP
+443 
-458 EDAPAASVGVPLTPA
+458 
-473 DAPNAPAREPGAG
+473 
-486 ATEVG
+486 
-491 ATGTGATEAGATRV
+491 
-505 ETCTVSLIPYTYL
+505 CTVSLVPYTYP

-533 EWQHTVLDA
+533 EWQHIVLEA

-555 TAVRVCADLRGQG
+555 TAVRVCAALREQG

-609 RGETYGTGRAVAH
+609 RGETYGTGRAVAQ
-622 ALERVLVGTRTGR
+622 ALERVLVGARTGR

-648 VEAETEVLSLPGP
+648 VEAETAALSLPGP
-661 ADAHEKAPRDLR
+661 EDTHEKAPRDLR
-673 LDPARSALDGRREL
+673 LDPARSALDRRREL

-698 YAQEQEVTGAAGSEG
+698 YAQEQGVTGAAGTEG

-743 AEGVLRGRH
+743 SEGVLRQRH
-752 ATERAEGGPTAAQVV
+752 AAERAEGGPTAAQVV
-767 RGLTEAVTCGLP
+767 RGLTEAAECGLL

-808 LDRVAAGHLPGLGAP
+808 LDRIDAGHLPGLTAP
-823 SAPSPS
+823 GDTSAPDTA
-829 KASPDALAPLPT
+829 ASARAADTARA
-841 RIAHA
+841 A
-846 VELLTSA
+846 ELLTSA

-868 DARALLELAQRADR
+868 DARALLELSQRADR
-882 VGGIRLADALA
+882 VGGIRLTAALA

-912 LTGHER
+912 LTGHEE
-918 AETFGVRVASW
+918 AESFGGRVASW
-929 VDAAVDGSSR
+929 VDGAVDSASR
-939 AALTARLTGVLTAAG
+939 AALTARLTGVLTVAG
-954 PLLTVGVAA
+954 PLLTVGVGA
-963 LDPLLHRVVELED
+963 LDPLLHRVVELD
-976 AAFLA
+976 DTAFLA

-1011 RVDIADADDP
+1011 RVDGLDADDP
-1021 VESARRAVADLAAR
+1021 AELARRTAADLAAR
-1035 DLLTR
+1035 ALLAG
-1040 LGLPVPSPVDT
+1040 LGLPVPPPAHDDRHPPLS
-1051 EGHAPS
+1051 GHPAPQGP
-1057 AHATAPAPPT
+1057 ATAPST
-1067 ASAPVAAFTTVP
+1067 ESAPA
-1079 RPAAASAPVPPPS
+1079 
-1092 TPASSSD
+1092 
-1099 ATTGTAG
+1099 
-1106 PSGSEPATITGTVR
+1106 
-1120 PSGPEPGTDTTT
+1120 
-1132 PAPADPAR
+1132 
-1140 SRTAGTAPATGSEA
+1140 
-1154 VPGTITGTV
+1154 
-1163 TGPSSG
+1163 
-1169 NGTDAATGTAAPPT
+1169 
-1183 GLGTGTATVRTLA
+1183 RTLA

-1222 LDELYGAGRGEGS
+1222 LDELYGAGHGEGS

-1240 MSGRGRGGR
+1240 GPGGGGRGGR
-1249 EAPFPGVREWSEE
+1249 EPSYPGVREWSEE

-1279 AATGRQDVL
+1279 AGAGRQDVL
-1288 TELDPAAATPSVELL
+1288 AALDPAATTPSVELL
-1303 RTVLRY
+1303 RTILRY

-1320 LRPLVRRL
+1320 LRPLVRHL

-1346 TMLARPTRRPGGRLD
+1346 AMSARPTRRPGGRLD

-1382 VVPEKP
+1382 VIPEKP
-1388 VFRSRARRSADWRL
+1388 VFRSRVRRSADWRL

-1470 GLRHARSLITVPS
+1470 GLRHARSLIEVPS
-1483 RTLVVVI
+1483 HTLVVVI

-1498 LGGLLSEVRALV
+1498 LGGLLAEVRALV
-1510 ATGCH
+1510 NTGCH